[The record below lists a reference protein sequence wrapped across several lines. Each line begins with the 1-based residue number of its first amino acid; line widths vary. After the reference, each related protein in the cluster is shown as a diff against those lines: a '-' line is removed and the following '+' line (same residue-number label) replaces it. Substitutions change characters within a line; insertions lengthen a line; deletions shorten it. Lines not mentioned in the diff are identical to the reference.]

1 MNLGE
6 CLMLWLLKYYILY
19 NWELICI
26 IFATLLL
33 LVADV
38 NIILLHLAMV
48 STLDAK
54 ELLSSCP
61 SLLL

>member
-19 NWELICI
+19 NWELICT
-26 IFATLLL
+26 IFAALLL